1 MINFQ
6 PTRTKG
12 KVVQEIENMHEEEN
26 GCVHGFNSI
35 QSSPSLFFSF
45 RKADQRMGLCWVR
58 NIEMGE
64 GVWRST

>member
-6 PTRTKG
+6 PKG
-12 KVVQEIENMHEEEN
+12 KVVQEIENMHEEQN

-35 QSSPSLFFSF
+35 TFIVFLVQKSWPENGAVL
-45 RKADQRMGLCWVR
+45 G